1 VGRRYDRCMTDQRH
15 QVNLRFEAKDT
26 AWIEH
31 IAETITESLPDGD
44 GLTLGARPERAEPPY
59 VMTGMAEVT
68 APTRADAADIVRE
81 PLRGVEDVWV
91 TVQAGPDESEPD
103 LILTDQ
109 DFNL

>member
-1 VGRRYDRCMTDQRH
+1 MTDIRN
-15 QVNLRFEAKDT
+15 QVTLRFEAQEM

-31 IAETITESLPDGD
+31 IAETINTGLPDGD

-59 VMTGMAEVT
+59 VMTGLAEVT

-81 PLRGVEDVWV
+81 PLRSAEDVWI
-91 TVQAGPDESEPD
+91 TVQVGLDQAEPD

-109 DFNL
+109 DFNP